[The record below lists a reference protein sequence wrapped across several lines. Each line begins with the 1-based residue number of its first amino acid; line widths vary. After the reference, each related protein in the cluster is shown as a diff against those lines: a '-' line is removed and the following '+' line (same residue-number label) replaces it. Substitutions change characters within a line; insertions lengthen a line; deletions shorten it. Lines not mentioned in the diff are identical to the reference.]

1 VTDKKDKPKTST
13 RRARSDSTG
22 AEIAASQ
29 AALAVMQPPETV
41 NISDDAM
48 KFWDVIILSRAADAW
63 TGNDLMLAGILARCY
78 ADIEKYSV
86 ALSSSRL
93 IKDEKGQPKI
103 SPAHKIVDDLYK
115 QALSLS
121 RTLQIHPRATQGES
135 RDQTTRNEMFAD
147 KRNNMAQDEDDQFL
161 ARPDTH

>member
-1 VTDKKDKPKTST
+1 MTDSKDQPKKSR

-22 AEIAASQ
+22 TEIAATQ
-29 AALAVMQPPETV
+29 AALAIMQPPETV
-41 NISDDAM
+41 NINDDAM
-48 KFWDVIILSRAADAW
+48 KFWDVIIQSRAADAW

-86 ALSSSRL
+86 ALASSRL

-103 SPAHKIVDDLYK
+103 SPVHKIVDDLYK

-135 RDQTTRNEMFAD
+135 RDQAARNGMFSD
-147 KRNNMAQDEDDQFL
+147 KRDDMATDYDDQFL
-161 ARPDTH
+161 ARPASH